1 VRIAIASGKGGTGK
15 TTVAVNLACHLQKL
29 GREVTL
35 VDCDVEEPNCHYF
48 LSPEWDFQQ
57 AHNVPVPN
65 IDHDA
70 CQGESCLKCVRECRF
85 NALIWMVNHVMTFPE
100 LCHGCG
106 LCSFICPENAI
117 SETTRETGTMRCGTA
132 RGIRLC
138 SGTLN
143 VKEAMAP
150 PLINQLKMIAPER
163 ETIILDSPPGTSCPA
178 IAAIH
183 DADFVILV
191 AEPTP
196 FGLHDFKLSVD
207 VLKQLKIPFGLVIN
221 RDGMGDDSLLDY
233 AEREAI
239 SVLARL
245 PHSREAARSY
255 STGGIL
261 IDEMPEFIHEYHSML
276 QMIQTDQKAENHAGN
291 SGH

>member
-1 VRIAIASGKGGTGK
+1 MRIAIASGKGGTGK
-15 TTVAVNLACHLQKL
+15 TTVAVNLACYLQGQ

-57 AHNVPVPN
+57 AHDVPVPQ
-65 IDHDA
+65 IDHQA
-70 CQGESCLKCVRECRF
+70 CRGESCLQCVRECRF

-106 LCSFICPENAI
+106 LCSYLCPEGAI

-138 SGTLN
+138 SGSLN
-143 VKEAMAP
+143 VREAMAP
-150 PLINQLKMIAPER
+150 PLINRLKTLAPER
-163 ETIILDSPPGTSCPA
+163 GTVILDAPPGTSCPA
-178 IAAIH
+178 VATVH
-183 DADFVILV
+183 DADYVILV

-207 VLKQLKIPFGLVIN
+207 VLKQMELPFGLVIN
-221 RDGMGDDSLLDY
+221 RDGMGDDSLLRY
-233 AEREAI
+233 AEKEGI
-239 SVLARL
+239 TVLARL
-245 PHSREAARSY
+245 PHSREAARAY

-261 IDEMPEFIHEYHSML
+261 IEEMPEFAEQYQNMAETL
-276 QMIQTDQKAENHAGN
+276 QAAQKA
-291 SGH
+291 

>member
-1 VRIAIASGKGGTGK
+1 MRIAIASGKGGTGK
-15 TTVAVNLACHLQKL
+15 TTVAVNLACYLRNL
-29 GREVTL
+29 DREVTL

-57 AHNVPVPN
+57 PHNVPVPS
-65 IDHDA
+65 IDQDV
-70 CQGESCLKCVRECRF
+70 CRGESCLLCVRECRY

-106 LCSFICPENAI
+106 LCSFLCPEGAI
-117 SETTRETGTMRCGTA
+117 SETTRETGMMRCGSA

-138 SGTLN
+138 SGSLN

-150 PLINQLKMIAPER
+150 PLINRLKALAPER
-163 ETIILDSPPGTSCPA
+163 ETVILDAPPGTSCPA
-178 IAAIH
+178 VATVH
-183 DADFVILV
+183 DADYVILV

-207 VLKQLKIPFGLVIN
+207 VLKQMELPFGLVIN
-221 RDGMGDDSLLDY
+221 RDGMGDNSLLDY
-233 AEREAI
+233 ARQEGI

-245 PHSREAARSY
+245 PHSREAAKSY
-255 STGGIL
+255 STGKIL
-261 IDEMPEFIHEYHSML
+261 IEDLPDFTEQYEQMVNTIYSM
-276 QMIQTDQKAENHAGN
+276 QKA
-291 SGH
+291 

>member
-15 TTVAVNLACHLQKL
+15 TTVAVNLACYLQGQ

-57 AHNVPVPN
+57 AHDVPVPQ
-65 IDHDA
+65 IDHQA
-70 CQGESCLKCVRECRF
+70 CRGESCLQCVRECRF

-106 LCSFICPENAI
+106 LCSYLCPEGAI

-138 SGTLN
+138 SGSLN
-143 VKEAMAP
+143 VREAMAP
-150 PLINQLKMIAPER
+150 PLINRLKTLAPER
-163 ETIILDSPPGTSCPA
+163 GTVILDAPPGTSCPA
-178 IAAIH
+178 VATVH
-183 DADFVILV
+183 DADYVILV

-207 VLKQLKIPFGLVIN
+207 VLKQMELPFGLVIN
-221 RDGMGDDSLLDY
+221 RDGMGDDSLLRY
-233 AEREAI
+233 AEKEGI
-239 SVLARL
+239 TVLARL
-245 PHSREAARSY
+245 PHSREAARAY

-261 IDEMPEFIHEYHSML
+261 IEEMPEFAEQYQNMAETL
-276 QMIQTDQKAENHAGN
+276 QAAQKA
-291 SGH
+291 

>member
-1 VRIAIASGKGGTGK
+1 MRIAIASGKGGTGK
-15 TTVAVNLACHLQKL
+15 TTVAVNLACYLQQL

-57 AHNVPVPN
+57 PHSVPVPS

-70 CQGESCLKCVRECRF
+70 CQGESCLLCVRQCRF
-85 NALIWMVNHVMTFPE
+85 NALIWMVNQIMTFPE

-106 LCSFICPENAI
+106 LCSYLCPESAI
-117 SETTRETGTMRCGTA
+117 SETTRETGIMRCGTA

-138 SGTLN
+138 SGSLN
-143 VKEAMAP
+143 VREAMAP
-150 PLINQLKMIAPER
+150 PLINRLKTLAPER
-163 ETIILDSPPGTSCPA
+163 ETVILDAPPGTSCPA
-178 IAAIH
+178 VATVH
-183 DADFVILV
+183 DADYVILV

-207 VLKQLKIPFGLVIN
+207 VLKQMELPFGLVIN
-221 RDGMGDDSLLDY
+221 RDGMGDDSLLRY
-233 AEREAI
+233 AEEEGI
-239 SVLARL
+239 TVLARL

-261 IDEMPEFIHEYHSML
+261 IEEMPEFAEQYRNMAETV
-276 QMIQTDQKAENHAGN
+276 QAAQKA
-291 SGH
+291 

>member
-1 VRIAIASGKGGTGK
+1 
-15 TTVAVNLACHLQKL
+15 
-29 GREVTL
+29 

-57 AHNVPVPN
+57 AHNVPVPS
-65 IDHDA
+65 IDQDA
-70 CQGESCLKCVRECRF
+70 CRGESCLLCVRECRY

-106 LCSFICPENAI
+106 LCSFLCPEGAI
-117 SETTRETGTMRCGTA
+117 SETTRETGMMRCGSA

-138 SGTLN
+138 SGSLN

-150 PLINQLKMIAPER
+150 PLINRLKTLAPER
-163 ETIILDSPPGTSCPA
+163 GTVILDAPPGTSCPA
-178 IAAIH
+178 VATVH

-207 VLKQLKIPFGLVIN
+207 VLKQMELPFGLVIN
-221 RDGMGDDSLLDY
+221 RDGMGDNSLLDY
-233 AEREAI
+233 ARQEGI

-245 PHSREAARSY
+245 PHSREAAKSY
-255 STGGIL
+255 STGKIL
-261 IDEMPEFIHEYHSML
+261 IEELPNFTEQYEQMVNTIYSM
-276 QMIQTDQKAENHAGN
+276 QKA
-291 SGH
+291 

>member
-1 VRIAIASGKGGTGK
+1 MRIAIASGKGGTGK
-15 TTVAVNLACHLQKL
+15 TTVAVNLACYLQGQ

-57 AHNVPVPN
+57 AHDVPVPQ
-65 IDHDA
+65 IDHQA
-70 CQGESCLKCVRECRF
+70 CRGESCLQCVRECRF

-106 LCSFICPENAI
+106 LCSYLCPEGAI

-138 SGTLN
+138 SGSLN
-143 VKEAMAP
+143 VREAMAP
-150 PLINQLKMIAPER
+150 PLINRLKTLAPER
-163 ETIILDSPPGTSCPA
+163 QTVILDAPPGTSCPA
-178 IAAIH
+178 VATVH
-183 DADFVILV
+183 DADYVILV

-207 VLKQLKIPFGLVIN
+207 VLKQMELPFGLVIN
-221 RDGMGDDSLLDY
+221 RDGMGDDSLLRY
-233 AEREAI
+233 AEKEGI
-239 SVLARL
+239 TVLARL
-245 PHSREAARSY
+245 PHSREAARAY

-261 IDEMPEFIHEYHSML
+261 IEEMPEFAEQYQNMAETL
-276 QMIQTDQKAENHAGN
+276 QAAQKA
-291 SGH
+291 